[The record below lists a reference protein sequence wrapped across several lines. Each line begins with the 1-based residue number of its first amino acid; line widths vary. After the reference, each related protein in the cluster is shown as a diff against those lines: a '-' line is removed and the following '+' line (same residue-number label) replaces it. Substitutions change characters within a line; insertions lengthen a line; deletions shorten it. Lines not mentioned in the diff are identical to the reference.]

1 MIDWERPK
9 LAIHNFHDQKTG
21 ATERQKFDVNA
32 WRNLFLINEFNELQ
46 SYRIIGCEVTLVL
59 YALIMEGVGL
69 TNWVNHDPDLT
80 I

>member
-9 LAIHNFHDQKTG
+9 LVIHNFHDQKTG